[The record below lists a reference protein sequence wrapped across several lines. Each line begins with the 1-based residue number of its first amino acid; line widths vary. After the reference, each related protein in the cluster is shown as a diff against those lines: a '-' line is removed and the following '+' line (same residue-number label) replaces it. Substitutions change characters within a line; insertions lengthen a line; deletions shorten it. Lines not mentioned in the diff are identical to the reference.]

1 MQFGQKARRYAQVA
15 LCACLAGMP
24 APALA
29 RSAALP
35 GITVGLPTGWQVPE
49 GVQMN
54 LTTSFAERGT
64 LPRDNQGNNN
74 LVVFLWATP
83 WKVLGG

>member
-1 MQFGQKARRYAQVA
+1 
-15 LCACLAGMP
+15 
-24 APALA
+24 
-29 RSAALP
+29 
-35 GITVGLPTGWQVPE
+35 
-49 GVQMN
+49 MN